1 MKAKSTLALALGA
14 SAIIL
19 GRGAYAQADG
29 TLSRFNLNAVGQ
41 YLNYEE
47 TTSGSTLDSDKG
59 MMWGA
64 SLHWRQDLKEY
75 LLIVDA
81 SYTATG
87 SATYDGALQY
97 SDGSTVPYSFNSE
110 KESILLLQ
118 ADFGYKFFR
127 SGGMTVSPLL
137 GLGYRD
143 WIRGQDDIANYNY
156 KEDYHWFFVD
166 GGVDLDLQAG
176 NWQFGFLGKLAYPLS
191 PQMETDVAG
200 TYPAMTFSLGSVLSY
215 AAAATLRYRFPSSD
229 PSKRFFLTMS
239 PFFEHWGLGKSGVN
253 FVSGMYEPDSSANIF
268 GLTLGFGLD
277 ASLF

>member
-1 MKAKSTLALALGA
+1 MKTKTTLALAICA
-14 SAIIL
+14 SMIIL
-19 GRGAYAQADG
+19 GRGAYAQDDSA
-29 TLSRFNLNAVGQ
+29 LSHFNLNAVGQ
-41 YLNYEE
+41 YLDYRE
-47 TTSGSTLDSDKG
+47 TSSGSTLDSDKG

-64 SLHWRQDLKEY
+64 SAHWRQDLKEY

-97 SDGSTVPYSFNSE
+97 SDGTTIPYSFNSE
-110 KESILLLQ
+110 KEAIFLLR
-118 ADFGYKFFR
+118 ADFGYKLFR
-127 SGGMTVSPLL
+127 SGGITVSPLL

-143 WIRGQDDIANYNY
+143 WVRGQDDIANGNY
-156 KEDYHWFFVD
+156 QEDYHWFFVD

-191 PQMETDVAG
+191 PEMVTDVAG
-200 TYPAMTFSLGSVLSY
+200 AYPTMTFSLGSVLSY
-215 AAAATLRYRFPSSD
+215 AAIATVRYRFPSSD
-229 PSKRFFLTMS
+229 PSKRFFLAMS

-253 FVSGMYEPDSSANIF
+253 FVSGMYEPDSSTNVL
-268 GLTLGFGLD
+268 GLTMGFGME